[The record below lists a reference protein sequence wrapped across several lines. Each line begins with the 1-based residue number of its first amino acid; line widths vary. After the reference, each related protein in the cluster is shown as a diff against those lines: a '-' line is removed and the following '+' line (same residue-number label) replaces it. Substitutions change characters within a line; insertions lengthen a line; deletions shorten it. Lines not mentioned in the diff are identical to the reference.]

1 MVAAISPPRPVQRN
15 NMFDARH
22 IPAADQPPVAI
33 RVEDYEHDKH
43 RGKTLCGDF
52 NCGARLYYRREGR
65 KFGDLI
71 SSVPHFATMPKDKHI
86 ENCTHHNPD
95 TETRTLRSIQIAL
108 REGRKILI
116 NLNID
121 TGLSLGDDFGPAADP
136 YDTRTAYGRFLAR
149 ANHLAL
155 SAKSANDLLRYRAAL
170 LRSDVTDALAQTY
183 VGHRHELRK
192 FENVFIA
199 NDKKKLKKLFNSL
212 AAGEGVMMQGPQQ
225 MVTGFP
231 RLFLFEPTKKT
242 QAEGA
247 RTGKIN
253 GTAQCISDVGEPG
266 VILLQN
272 LGMRDRTVRRDIL
285 ENSATYILAAPTLNR
300 AAAVKPA
307 GKGASFVTLNWQI
320 HGESQYAADPAAP
333 KLL

>member
-1 MVAAISPPRPVQRN
+1 
-15 NMFDARH
+15 MFDARY
-22 IPAADQPPVAI
+22 IPEGKDEAQAI
-33 RVEDYEHDKH
+33 RVEDYEAAKH
-43 RGKTLCGDF
+43 RGHTLCGDF
-52 NCGARLYYRREGR
+52 NCQARLYYRREGR

-71 SSVPHFATMPKDKHI
+71 SSVPHFATMPGDKHI
-86 ENCTHHNPD
+86 DKCTHHNPD
-95 TETRTLRSIQIAL
+95 TETRTLRSIEIAL
-108 REGRKILI
+108 REGRNILI
-116 NLNID
+116 NLNMD
-121 TGLSLGDDFGPAADP
+121 TGLSLGDEFGAAADP
-136 YDTRTAYGRFLAR
+136 YDVTTPYGRFLLR
-149 ANHLAL
+149 GNHVAF

-170 LRSDVTDALAQTY
+170 LRTGIADALARTY

-199 NDKKKLKKLFNSL
+199 DDKKKLKTLFNSL
-212 AAGEGVMMQGPQQ
+212 SAGQGVMLQGPQQ

-253 GTAQCISDVGEPG
+253 GTSQCISDAGEPG
-266 VILLQN
+266 IILLQN
-272 LGMRDRTVRRDIL
+272 LGMRDRAVRRDIL

-300 AAAVKPA
+300 ATSNKKA
-307 GKGASFVTLNWQI
+307 GKGASFVTLSWQI
-320 HGESQYAADPAAP
+320 HGESQYTAAPAEP